1 VCKDL
6 LTLPEGVSV
15 SSGTEKTVLAALHH
29 LIHHGP
35 LSRPELGAGLG
46 LSRATASPVVNDL
59 MRRGLVAEIS
69 TPPQGQRGRPVA
81 LLDLDD
87 ERFAVTGL
95 EIGTDR
101 VLAAVHSLR
110 GRQLLRIERSVQ
122 ADSVNPRGLLRQAA
136 AVLHEALDV
145 VDQEGR
151 ELLGVGVS
159 VAGLVDATSGT
170 IKYAPTLGWRDVAV
184 QAGVT
189 EALGGRAPVL
199 LDNDANFA
207 ALAELRRR
215 RRDGQPSAS
224 LVYLTGTYGI
234 SAGIITGGLLWRGE
248 RGLAGEVG
256 HLIVEAEG
264 RMCVCGRSGCLDTR
278 AGLSAIVSSCLD
290 SASTPRRAGRTP
302 VGISAGVSE
311 VASLAQSGDRGVI
324 EALAEAGA
332 WLGRGAALVCAILD
346 PHTVVLGGHY
356 ARLAPWILTPAR
368 ESFRR
373 ALLMPAPERE
383 QLEVSALDAWAPA
396 EGAALAALLALTDG
410 TRPLP

>member
-1 VCKDL
+1 M
-6 LTLPEGVSV
+6 
-15 SSGTEKTVLAALHH
+15 SGETDKTVLAALRH

-35 LSRPELGAGLG
+35 LSRPELGTALG
-46 LSRATASPVVNDL
+46 LSRATTSPIVNDL
-59 MRRGLVAEIS
+59 MRRKLVAELS
-69 TPPQGQRGRPVA
+69 TDPQGQRGRPVA

-87 ERFAVTGL
+87 EQYAVTGL
-95 EIGTDR
+95 EIGSDR
-101 VLAAVHSLR
+101 VLAGVYSLR
-110 GRQLLRIERSVQ
+110 GRQLLRIERSAT
-122 ADSVNPRGLLRQAA
+122 ADAVNPRGLLRHAA

-145 VDQEGR
+145 LDQERR

-170 IKYAPTLGWRDVAV
+170 IKYAPTLGWRDVAL

-215 RRDGQPSAS
+215 RRDGLETAS

-234 SAGIITGGLLWRGE
+234 SAGIITGGVLWRGE

-264 RMCVCGRSGCLDTR
+264 RKCVCGRRGCLDTR
-278 AGLSAIVSSCLD
+278 AGLAAIINSCLEN
-290 SASTPRRAGRTP
+290 ASTPRRAGRAP
-302 VGISAGVSE
+302 VGISAGVDQ
-311 VASLAQSGDRGVI
+311 VASLAQSGDQGVV

-332 WLGRGAALVCAILD
+332 WLGRGAALVCAMLD
-346 PHTVVLGGHY
+346 PRTVVLGGHY
-356 ARLAPWILTPAR
+356 ARLAPWILAPAR

-373 ALLMPAPERE
+373 ALLMPSPEYE
-383 QLEVSALDAWAPA
+383 QLEVSGLDAWAPA
-396 EGAALAALLALTDG
+396 EGAALAALLALADG
-410 TRPLP
+410 TSPLP